1 MAHVVFESHAPPK
14 DNGCDSPRYRWLQS
28 GLSGC
33 PQRTPTGEHSFWEGS
48 SGTAQVLVKAE
59 VDNYLGNK
67 HCMPRGTTDA
77 VLLQV
82 IRECLNASSTRRSSG
97 SRALPG
103 KGWRGRVGV
112 ECPLPQAGR

>member
-33 PQRTPTGEHSFWEGS
+33 PQRTPTGEHSLWEGS

-77 VLLQV
+77 V